1 MCVSRRYRSPAT
13 RRKLIDQFGRTSD
26 LRGEL
31 ALQCFWVQAPLRGDK
46 FWDDGAGRQELAD
59 HCADRLETPASLR
72 VIVVR

>member
-1 MCVSRRYRSPAT
+1 
-13 RRKLIDQFGRTSD
+13 
-26 LRGEL
+26 
-31 ALQCFWVQAPLRGDK
+31 LQCFWVQAPLRGDK